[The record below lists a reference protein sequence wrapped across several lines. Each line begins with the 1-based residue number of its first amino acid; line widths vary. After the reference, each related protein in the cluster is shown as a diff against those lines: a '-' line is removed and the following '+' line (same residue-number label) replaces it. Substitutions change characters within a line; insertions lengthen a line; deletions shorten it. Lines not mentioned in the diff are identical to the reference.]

1 MADTG
6 GPGAPKMEPKGIQ
19 KRGRKSER
27 RPGGPRGAIWS
38 ILTKSLWRPCP
49 FETRKRGVPAMTR
62 FFVIFGRAF
71 FWKFSS
77 DAAAV
82 AMCDLTEIPCTR
94 MIVLVW
100 HLFFSCNF
108 LENRVLLDADFE

>member
-1 MADTG
+1 
-6 GPGAPKMEPKGIQ
+6 MEPKGIQ

-62 FFVIFGRAF
+62 FFVIFGKAF

-77 DAAAV
+77 DAAAE
-82 AMCDLTEIPCTR
+82 AMCVLNEIPCTR
-94 MIVLVW
+94 MIGLVL
-100 HLFFSCNF
+100 HLFFSCNYI
-108 LENRVLLDADFE
+108 ENRVFLDVDFE